1 MDKRFLNGGD
11 GTGENAKSGGN
22 GFYLRECILTGKE
35 TAKYKTQCGEG
46 ESART
51 DLGQSLRLALAHK
64 DFKNQEWQ

>member
-1 MDKRFLNGGD
+1 MCVYVCTEEEEKGETEMDKRFLNGGD

-51 DLGQSLRLALAHK
+51 DLG
-64 DFKNQEWQ
+64 